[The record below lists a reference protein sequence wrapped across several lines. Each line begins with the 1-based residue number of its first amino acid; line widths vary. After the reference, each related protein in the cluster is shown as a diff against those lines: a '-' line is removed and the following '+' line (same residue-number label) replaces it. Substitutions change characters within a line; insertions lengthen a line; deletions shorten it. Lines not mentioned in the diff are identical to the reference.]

1 MMNQHPPSSPPI
13 GPNVA
18 VIARGRTWYLLRPP
32 PHRETVTGVNAAKE
46 AHLRFSV
53 YIPVWNG
60 ARWLDGAIES
70 VLAQTHQDWEL
81 VIGDNA
87 STDGTDKIA
96 ARHTDPRIRYHR
108 WDEFVGISENFNRT
122 LLMCT
127 GQWLQVLGVDDR
139 LDARCLELMADRID
153 KGVANDRPLVMVV
166 TACRRVDPEGRPADR
181 EYYRHGRIATFRD
194 GTYSG
199 AEWLTAVAAPA
210 ALPWNSGSVS
220 ISRTV
225 IEQIGGLFRPETGV
239 CADIELY
246 LRVAAY
252 GDVGY
257 IDKPLLDFMVHGS
270 SDGIGRIRRNLERNE
285 RFGPLGIAMAAG
297 LAIHEVRREVSRAE
311 REAVR
316 GAIARELLGR
326 ALLHRYHPGGR
337 GRRGAMKDVARAA
350 QWSVRTAVE
359 PRQIAKACAAI
370 LSPGSLLQWGRTSL
384 ENERRSRA
392 QSSPDPEDS
401 PRS

>member
-1 MMNQHPPSSPPI
+1 M
-13 GPNVA
+13 
-18 VIARGRTWYLLRPP
+18 
-32 PHRETVTGVNAAKE
+32 
-46 AHLRFSV
+46 RFSV

-60 ARWLDGAIES
+60 ARWLDDAIGS

-87 STDGTDKIA
+87 STDGTGGVA

-108 WDEFVGISENFNRT
+108 WDEFVDISENFNRT
-122 LLMCT
+122 LLRCR
-127 GQWLQVLGVDDR
+127 GEWLQILGVDDR
-139 LDARCLELMADRID
+139 LDARCLELMSDRID
-153 KGVANDRPLVMVV
+153 KAAASDRPVAMVV
-166 TACRRVDPEGRPADR
+166 TTCRRVDPEGRPADR
-181 EYYRHGRIATFRD
+181 EYYRHGRIATFRN
-194 GTYSG
+194 GVYSG
-199 AEWLTAVAAPA
+199 PEWLTAVAAPA
-210 ALPWNSGSVS
+210 ALPWNSGSVA
-220 ISRTV
+220 ISRAV

-257 IDKPLLDFMVHGS
+257 IDEPLLDFMVHGS
-270 SDGIGRIRRNLERNE
+270 SDGIGRVRRNLERDD
-285 RFGPLGIAMAAG
+285 RFGPLGIALAAG

-311 REAVR
+311 RDAVR

-337 GRRGAMKDVARAA
+337 GRRGAIKDVARAA
-350 QWSVRTAVE
+350 RWSIRTAVE

-370 LSPGSLLQWGRTSL
+370 LAPGSLLRWGRTSL
-384 ENERRSRA
+384 ENERREPRA
-392 QSSPDPEDS
+392 VEP
-401 PRS
+401 